1 MCVCEQWYGAGLG
14 LNAFVS
20 ITRTPI
26 DYDHFP
32 SITLYQ
38 KRGGKLKKKNGK
50 MVERGEGKIS
60 IIKMEL
66 VSELQK
72 RITFLPFH
80 SSDCSGL
87 LSHIYHM

>member
-1 MCVCEQWYGAGLG
+1 MVWVWVG

-20 ITRTPI
+20 ITETPI

-32 SITLYQ
+32 SITLHK
-38 KRGGKLKKKNGK
+38 KRGGELRKKNCRRVKG
-50 MVERGEGKIS
+50 GEGEIS

-66 VSELQK
+66 VSELQRK
-72 RITFLPFH
+72 ITFLPFRF
-80 SSDCSGL
+80 SDRSRL